1 MSKKKWISS
10 LPMTLL
16 WQVLSKGLQRETIIA
31 EINVEFTIRV
41 RVPWQLSGGGWGG
54 RRGGGRL
61 KFYDP
66 FSEYYRTDTYFFT
79 FLQNISKYYPT
90 DISWLLL
97 NIFKYYPKFW
107 NRTSAGQTD
116 PNLRCLSINT
126 LLEAQHP
133 VALCKWY
140 KPVTLHL
147 FCHFL
152 WYFIA
157 NTYTRYSFN
166 HSYLVVFFVPLYL
179 CEAIVEVLE
188 TWLCL
193 CYLSGD
199 STRQTQFFF
208 SVIVI
213 SVEGATQI

>member
-1 MSKKKWISS
+1 MSQNTRFCAIFWLK
-10 LPMTLL
+10 
-16 WQVLSKGLQRETIIA
+16 
-31 EINVEFTIRV
+31 IRV
-41 RVPWQLSGGGWGG
+41 CAF
-54 RRGGGRL
+54 
-61 KFYDP
+61 FYA
-66 FSEYYRTDTYFFT
+66 FSISEYYRTDTYFFT
-79 FLQNISKYYPT
+79 FLQNISKLYPT
-90 DISWLLL
+90 DIAWLLL
-97 NIFKYYPKFW
+97 DIFKYYPTFW

-166 HSYLVVFFVPLYL
+166 HSYLVVFFCSSLPLWSNSWGSRNLVMSVLFECQFNSTNTIFPLTYCHFSWRSTSNL
-179 CEAIVEVLE
+179 NEKGEFCIVLIFLFE
-188 TWLCL
+188 T
-193 CYLSGD
+193 
-199 STRQTQFFF
+199 
-208 SVIVI
+208 I
-213 SVEGATQI
+213 SKF